1 MEKSHISKTTHIKNH
16 ITPLY
21 ISILSISKYTPKLNA
36 TQTQQIAHNGLCL
49 RYLYDTNAAEDT
61 IETRVI
67 IISLSKNVCHP
78 ELLIN
83 GWTPAI
89 QTPPESKDVQVTF
102 ASYYPPHNPLT

>member
-1 MEKSHISKTTHIKNH
+1 MKKSHISKTTHIKNH

-67 IISLSKNVCHP
+67 IISLSEKCMPSRVIDKRMDSC
-78 ELLIN
+78 EMIRYM
-83 GWTPAI
+83 I
-89 QTPPESKDVQVTF
+89 QKQIWKENIKRGKK
-102 ASYYPPHNPLT
+102 